1 MSRKPKLEKYAELG
15 TFPNVIQVCETGVS
29 PLRLSHR
36 WDDSPFHGKT
46 PLVLEVGCGSAEHTL
61 SMARAD
67 RLRYCIG
74 LDIKG
79 NRLWHGARTALD
91 ENLSNALF
99 IRMRAEYINA
109 YFPEK
114 ILDEIWITF
123 PDPHHHSES
132 KNSGRRLTSP
142 RFLETYRD
150 VLRPGG
156 TIHLKTD
163 DEFTYRSTLKNVAT
177 MGGKV
182 LCATEN
188 LYAAEPT
195 EEIIRSTTTY
205 EDRFIRENRS
215 IKYLKC
221 SL

>member
-1 MSRKPKLEKYAELG
+1 MSRKPKLEKYSELG
-15 TFPNVIQVCETGVS
+15 TFPNVIQVSETGVS

-36 WDDSPFHGKT
+36 WKDSPFHGRA
-46 PLVLEVGCGSAEHTL
+46 PLALEVGCGSAEHTL
-61 SMARAD
+61 SMARND
-67 RLRYCIG
+67 PRRYCIG

-123 PDPHHHSES
+123 PDPHHHSEAR
-132 KNSGRRLTSP
+132 NSARRLTSP

-150 VLRPGG
+150 VLCPGG

-163 DEFTYRSTLKNVAT
+163 DEFTYRYTLRNVNA
-177 MGGKV
+177 MGGTV
-182 LCATEN
+182 LFAAED
-188 LYAAEPT
+188 LYAAEQP
-195 EEIIRSTTTY
+195 EEIVRSTTTY
-205 EDRFIRENRS
+205 EERFIRKNRS